1 MKENIE
7 RLMMEHGFTLKEIN
21 LIKSAA
27 VRSNYDIFQEVL
39 YLKKGFYGTALSLL
53 VIFFVFVLSDN
64 THYTSLILTFFISI
78 FLVLYFSAIK
88 LKYKSFMFLRK
99 HKG

>member
-1 MKENIE
+1 MI
-7 RLMMEHGFTLKEIN
+7 EHGFTLKEIN

-27 VRSNYDIFQEVL
+27 ARSDYDILQEIL
-39 YLKKGFYGTALSLL
+39 YLKKGFYGSVLSFL
-53 VIFFVFVLSDN
+53 VIFLFFIFVFVLSDN
-64 THYTSLILTFFISI
+64 IHYTSLILTFFISI
-78 FLVLYFSAIK
+78 FLALYFSAIK